1 MERRSFVIGGLAIC
15 LAPLSGRAEAPPD
28 LVARLRQGGFNLYFR
43 HSLTKRANQ
52 PDDDLTSCAEQRN
65 LTEDGVALAREIGQH
80 IRALRLPIG
89 EVLASPYC
97 RCVDTARW
105 AFDRVAVADWLESNG
120 DPRSASEQQ
129 RLQRLKTA
137 LTSRPPAGLNAVFV
151 AHGFNLIGLSRLH
164 DWPSLPIAEGEAA
177 IFEPTGV
184 AIPPV
189 LARVKGTEWRNFA
202 AT

>member
-1 MERRSFVIGGLAIC
+1 MERRSFVIGGLAVC
-15 LAPLSGRAEAPPD
+15 LAPLSVRAEAPPD

-43 HSLTKRANQ
+43 HSLTNRANQ
-52 PDDDLTSCAEQRN
+52 PDDDLTSCVQQRN
-65 LTEDGVALAREIGQH
+65 LTEDGVALAREIGQR

-105 AFDRVAVADWLESNG
+105 AFDRVTVTDWLESNG

-151 AHGFNLIGLSRLH
+151 AHGFNLIGMSRLH
-164 DWPSLPIAEGEAA
+164 GWPSLPIAEGEAA
-177 IFEPTGV
+177 IFEPDGA
-184 AIPPV
+184 AIPRV

-202 AT
+202 ST